1 MHDANLLRRQAWA
14 GLDFL
19 VRSAE
24 FEYNQS
30 AQMDK
35 HEYRQRLDRQLM
47 QNKWE

>member
-1 MHDANLLRRQAWA
+1 MQIFYVVKHGAA
-14 GLDFL
+14 GLNFL